1 MNIED
6 YANRKDEIMK
16 KQIVSSIIL
25 IMIAFMLGLTGRVL
39 ATSQDVDDGG
49 TVQNYVENT
58 TGEESNIQ
66 QQGTN
71 TAPTDYINDISNQL
85 QNIASGQQPKD
96 MRRQVAIMV
105 IIIVTVLL
113 IVGLITWYYMTNQ

>member
-1 MNIED
+1 
-6 YANRKDEIMK
+6 MK
-16 KQIVSSIIL
+16 KQIISSIIL
-25 IMIAFMLGLTGRVL
+25 IMITFMLGLTGRVL
-39 ATSQDVDDGG
+39 ATDQNIDNDEGIIG
-49 TVQNYVENT
+49 NYVENT
-58 TGEESNIQ
+58 TGIESNVQ
-66 QQGTN
+66 AQGTN

-85 QNIASGQQPKD
+85 QNIASEQQPKD